1 MALLEFPPR
10 RLSLS
15 PFWAATEARAYGYAT
30 KESTG
35 GEEDAALFF
44 FYAQGWS
51 AARFAGTIRAGPH
64 EPRHDRRGWMV
75 LTDGAALPGTERSSE
90 PARSRGWYAG
100 PTRQRVGRRASARKD
115 KRIGPRAGKT

>member
-1 MALLEFPPR
+1 MAESGDEFSHHRPPTDEIAQSTTFSAQHFVTKSAHR
-10 RLSLS
+10 GSMVTDEKTPRMRLSLS

-64 EPRHDRRGWMV
+64 ELCPDQ
-75 LTDGAALPGTERSSE
+75 
-90 PARSRGWYAG
+90 RSR
-100 PTRQRVGRRASARKD
+100 PERAVC
-115 KRIGPRAGKT
+115 

>member
-1 MALLEFPPR
+1 MVTDEKTPR
-10 RLSLS
+10 MRLSLS

-35 GEEDAALFF
+35 GEEDAARFF

-64 EPRHDRRGWMV
+64 E
-75 LTDGAALPGTERSSE
+75 L
-90 PARSRGWYAG
+90 
-100 PTRQRVGRRASARKD
+100 
-115 KRIGPRAGKT
+115 PRATIPAGAGGLLGMTRGPHP